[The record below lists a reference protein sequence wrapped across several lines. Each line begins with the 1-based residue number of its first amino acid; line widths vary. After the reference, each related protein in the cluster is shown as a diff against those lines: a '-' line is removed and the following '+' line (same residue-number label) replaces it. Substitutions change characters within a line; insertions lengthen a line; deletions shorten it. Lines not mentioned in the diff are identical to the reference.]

1 MVRAPDDAPA
11 LRGPVHAGISALNH
25 GESATHIGSSPL
37 VVCSHASLPR
47 FLTPWMT
54 RPILESAQLV
64 ENPSPDPPLETQTC
78 QVPASLHPPI
88 PSLTA
93 SSGLLIEPMTNPQ
106 TISVTPGSS
115 PYSRVLL
122 KLSGEAFCKSGSSGI
137 DPDELGLIAAEVK
150 AAYETGIQLAVV
162 VGGGNFV
169 RGAKFAKAAHIHQA
183 TADYMGMLAT
193 MMNGLALKEALL
205 HIGVDSRV
213 MTAIDVRAV
222 AEPFIRGRALRHME
236 KKRVVILVAGTGNPF
251 CTTDTCAALRAT
263 ELECELLMKATKV
276 DGVYTADPNKDPSAK
291 RYEKLTF
298 AESINKNLAVMDMT
312 ALAMCQENKIPVLVF
327 DFKQRGN
334 IKSVMQGQAL
344 GTMITP
350 P

>member
-1 MVRAPDDAPA
+1 MPTTMQEPK
-11 LRGPVHAGISALNH
+11 
-25 GESATHIGSSPL
+25 
-37 VVCSHASLPR
+37 
-47 FLTPWMT
+47 
-54 RPILESAQLV
+54 
-64 ENPSPDPPLETQTC
+64 
-78 QVPASLHPPI
+78 PASAP
-88 PSLTA
+88 TA
-93 SSGLLIEPMTNPQ
+93 K
-106 TISVTPGSS
+106 PGAS
-115 PYSRVLL
+115 PYKRVLL
-122 KLSGEAFCKSGSSGI
+122 KLSGEAFCKAGSMGV
-137 DPDELGLIAAEVK
+137 DPEELGLIAQEVK
-150 AAYETGIQLAVV
+150 EAYETNVQLAVV

-276 DGVYTADPNKDPSAK
+276 DGVYTADPKKDPTAT
-291 RYEKLTF
+291 RYDKLTF
-298 AESINKNLAVMDMT
+298 AESLSKNLAVMDMT

-327 DFKQRGN
+327 DFKQKGN
-334 IKSVMQGQAL
+334 IRKVMGGAAM